1 MIINKDIAMK
11 KPIKTILALAAVL
24 AAVSCEKTGFG
35 DDGVKDDALRKANGQ
50 FVDETVIPTYRA
62 LADESLAL
70 QEKLESLEDTRTDA
84 VVKEACA
91 KWKAARQYWEW
102 SEAFLFG
109 AAKRY
114 DIDPHIDTWPLDRV
128 ALENLLGSEKMM
140 ADIGNVV
147 ANLNNGLVGFHGIEY
162 IIFRDGKERPV
173 SEITDDELKYVI
185 AVSADLTLKACQL
198 EALWAGL
205 ENVTEEKQTILVE
218 GEARLD
224 DNFGEQMRLCGQT
237 GSLWTSVTAGSEQII
252 EGCKDIVDE
261 VGNSKIGKPYTG
273 EDVNYIESP
282 HSWNSITDF
291 YDNIVSVRN
300 AYFGG
305 LGATSAKAG
314 SVSAYIAGVDR
325 AADEALVAA
334 IENCLKTIDA
344 MPRPFV
350 QNYRDAKVKE
360 AIDACE
366 ALNVALEAARQV
378 LIEQ

>member
-1 MIINKDIAMK
+1 MK
-11 KPIKTILALAAVL
+11 KSIKVIFAFAAVL
-24 AAVSCEKTGFG
+24 AAVSCEKSGFG
-35 DDGVKDDALRKANGQ
+35 DGNEKDAALQKANEQ
-50 FVDETVIPTYRA
+50 FVDETVVPTYRA

-70 QEKLESLEDTRTDA
+70 LDAMEKLGENKTDA
-84 VVKEACA
+84 LVKEACA
-91 KWKAARQYWEW
+91 KWKSARQDWEW

-109 AAKRY
+109 AASKY
-114 DIDPHIDTWPLDRV
+114 SIDPHIDTWPLDRT

-140 ADIGNVV
+140 ADIDNVV

-162 IIFRDGKERPV
+162 IIFREGKERPA
-173 SEITDDELKYVI
+173 SEITDDELKYAI
-185 AVSADLTLKACQL
+185 AVSADLAANACHL
-198 EALWAGL
+198 EAAWAGV
-205 ENVTEEKQTILVE
+205 ENVSEEKQAILE
-218 GEARLD
+218 DAEIELD
-224 DNFGEQMRLCGQT
+224 ENFGEQMRLCGKT

-305 LGATSAKAG
+305 FGATSAKAG
-314 SVSAYIAGVDR
+314 SLSAYIAGVDR

-334 IENCLKTIDA
+334 IENCLKAIDA

-350 QNYRDAKVKE
+350 KNYRDAKVKE
-360 AIDACE
+360 AIDACDE
-366 ALNVALEAARQV
+366 LNVALEAVRQV

>member
-1 MIINKDIAMK
+1 MK
-11 KPIKTILALAAVL
+11 KSIKVIFAFAAVL
-24 AAVSCEKTGFG
+24 AAVSCEKSGFG
-35 DDGVKDDALRKANGQ
+35 DDGAKDAALRKANEQ
-50 FVDETVIPTYRA
+50 FVDETAIPTYRA
-62 LADESLAL
+62 LADESIAL
-70 QEKLESLEDTRTDA
+70 QKKLESLEDTRTDA

-140 ADIGNVV
+140 ADIENVV

-205 ENVTEEKQTILVE
+205 ENVTEEKQTILEE

-300 AYFGG
+300 AYFGA
-305 LGATSAKAG
+305 LGATSAQTY
-314 SVSAYIAGVDR
+314 SVSAYLASVDQAANEGVIS
-325 AADEALVAA
+325 A
-334 IENCLKTIDA
+334 IEKCLEKIAA
-344 MPRPFV
+344 MPKPFV
-350 QNYRDAKVKE
+350 KNYQDAKVKD
-360 AIDACE
+360 AIDACND
-366 ALNVALEAARQV
+366 LNDALEVARQA
-378 LIEQ
+378 LIND